1 MNITFFEIKED
12 WQKNWLEER
21 LGKNQ
26 LQFSSL
32 TLAEETGLA
41 KHSEAV
47 GVFVNSGVDAK
58 ILDQLPNLKLI
69 VTLSTGFDHIDIAEC
84 KKRGIAVCNV
94 PAYGEQTVAEFA
106 FALILALSR
115 KIYPAVKRVKE
126 QGLFSTDNLRGFDL
140 LGKTLGVVGTGR
152 IGARVVKIASGFGM
166 KLAAYD
172 PYPNEAL
179 KKEFNLEYF
188 SLQDLLKKSDIVTV
202 HVPYS
207 EKTHHLI
214 NAENFELIKPGA
226 LLINTA
232 RGAVVDTQS
241 LIRALHS
248 GKIAGAGLDVLEEE
262 GAIIDELNL
271 LSGHPGEEKLKAVL
285 ADHELMRMDN
295 VLVTPH
301 NAFNTQEA
309 LTRIMLASAENIESF
324 ASGSAQNVVNK

>member
-1 MNITFFEIKED
+1 MKITFFDITED
-12 WQKNWLEER
+12 WQKER
-21 LGKNQ
+21 LLKTLNNHQ
-26 LQFSSL
+26 LSFSPK
-32 TLAEETGLA
+32 TIQEAAETAVEV
-41 KHSEAV
+41 EAV
-47 GVFVNSGVDAK
+47 GVFVNSRLDAE
-58 ILDQLPNLKLI
+58 ILDRLPNLKLI
-69 VTLSTGFDHIDIAEC
+69 VTLSTGYDHIDIAEC
-84 KKRGIAVCNV
+84 KKRGITVCNV
-94 PAYGEQTVAEFA
+94 PAYGENTVAEFT

-115 KIYPAVKRVKE
+115 KLYPAVKRVKE

-140 LGKTLGVVGTGR
+140 LDKTLGVVGTGR

-166 KLAAYD
+166 KIAAYD
-172 PYPNEAL
+172 PYPNEPL
-179 KKEFNLEYF
+179 KKEFNLEYL
-188 SLQDLLKKSDIVTV
+188 SLDDLLKQSDIVSI

-214 NAENFELIKPGA
+214 NAENLELIKPGA

-309 LTRIMLASAENIESF
+309 LKRIMLASAENIESF